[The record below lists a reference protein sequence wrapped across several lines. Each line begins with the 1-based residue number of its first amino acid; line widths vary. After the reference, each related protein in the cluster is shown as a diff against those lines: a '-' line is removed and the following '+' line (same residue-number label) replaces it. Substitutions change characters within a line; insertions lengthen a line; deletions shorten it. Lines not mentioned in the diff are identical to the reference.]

1 MGTVTQKRFYKSA
14 LVTNSLT
21 SAQGHRF
28 CCKTKTTK
36 YLSKRKKVQQQEKQ
50 DSSKP
55 TPRKTPW
62 WKICEKNQNK
72 KKMKIAVKWGKE
84 IKQFGRSAAAAL
96 FLVVWRRIAPITAT
110 TTTLRIWSKNSRNI
124 FQQFL
129 NILTI
134 KEMIASISAT
144 TITTGYDQNCRSL
157 IKVKFSTAHGSGC
170 CLIDCHHAQKT
181 SKLPY
186 FRLF

>member
-1 MGTVTQKRFYKSA
+1 MTQKRFYKSA

-55 TPRKTPW
+55 TPRKTPR
-62 WKICEKNQNK
+62 WKICKNQK
-72 KKMKIAVKWGKE
+72 KKKDENAVKMGKE

-110 TTTLRIWSKNSRNI
+110 KTTTGSDK
-124 FQQFL
+124 
-129 NILTI
+129 
-134 KEMIASISAT
+134 
-144 TITTGYDQNCRSL
+144 
-157 IKVKFSTAHGSGC
+157 KFKKHFFNNF
-170 CLIDCHHAQKT
+170 KT
-181 SKLPY
+181 FWQLKKWLEQ
-186 FRLF
+186 

>member
-110 TTTLRIWSKNSRNI
+110 KTTTGSDQKNSRNI
-124 FQQFL
+124 FST
-129 NILTI
+129 N
-134 KEMIASISAT
+134 KEMITPISANA
-144 TITTGYDQNCRSL
+144 ITTGYDQNSYQ
-157 IKVKFSTAHGSGC
+157 FSKNQYAN
-170 CLIDCHHAQKT
+170 A
-181 SKLPY
+181 
-186 FRLF
+186 FRKCDFFSE